1 MNLSEL
7 FLAWRKILTIVEKP
21 EPDDYSLLLKIAL
34 GGILLAGAVGF
45 AIHIAFYFVQGGVG
59 GG

>member
-21 EPDDYSLLLKIAL
+21 EPDDYKLFLKIAL
-34 GGILLAGAVGF
+34 GGILLAGIIGF
-45 AIHIAFYFVQGGVG
+45 AIHIAFYFVQGGAG